1 MAKEIIMA
9 GTASGVALMQQA
21 QELGFVDFTKS
32 LVSGVFDV
40 VVQSQID
47 QLKAFAELVSQVSQS
62 LAQYQQD
69 VTGVTFE
76 GKTAL
81 DSDVS
86 PKLADYIKNV
96 LKLELSSSTATAYSL
111 NADEFKLLE
120 SHLGADT
127 LHPVVQSGTAAPVTA
142 PNDGSTGLIDAAY
155 LKNAVFKKLK
165 AETTQQY
172 NLLVE
177 MMKLGFARIDV
188 TDGHVETKMNMHVTA
203 LDEETAASYSADV
216 QSNDWHAGGYVR
228 GVFKKIGFGAS
239 GRYTSS
245 RLRVNVS
252 NTNSIS
258 RTNLDATMSGEVRI
272 AFATSSFGPVVPA
285 APAPVAPV
293 QATSQ

>member
-1 MAKEIIMA
+1 MA
-9 GTASGVALMQQA
+9 GSASGMELLKQA

-69 VTGVTFE
+69 VTGIDFTGANAFSN
-76 GKTAL
+76 A
-81 DSDVS
+81 S
-86 PKLADYIKNV
+86 PKLEDYIKNV
-96 LKLELSSSTATAYSL
+96 LKFNLPAPPASVYSL
-111 NADEFKLLE
+111 DMDEFKLLE
-120 SHLGADT
+120 NHLGEAA
-127 LHPVVQSGTAAPVTA
+127 LHPPAPTPPQTPSVVPPTAGGSGSIEV
-142 PNDGSTGLIDAAY
+142 AY
-155 LKNAVFKKLK
+155 LKQAVFNKLK
-165 AETTQQY
+165 AETAEQY

-188 TDGHVETKMNMHVTA
+188 TDGHVETKMNMHVTG
-203 LDEETAASYSADV
+203 LDQETAASYAADT
-216 QSNDWHAGGYVR
+216 QGNDWHAGGYVR

-252 NTNSIS
+252 NTQSIS
-258 RTNLDATMSGEVRI
+258 RTTLDATMSGEVRI
-272 AFATSSFGPVVPA
+272 AFATSSFGPVAPA
-285 APAPVAPV
+285 AP
-293 QATSQ
+293 Q